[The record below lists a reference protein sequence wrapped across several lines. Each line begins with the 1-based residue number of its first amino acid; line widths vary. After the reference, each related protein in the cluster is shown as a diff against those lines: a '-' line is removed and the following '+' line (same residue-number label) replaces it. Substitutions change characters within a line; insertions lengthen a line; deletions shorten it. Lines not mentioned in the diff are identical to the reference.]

1 MRSGDYTVSLFR
13 NNRLK
18 FFWKKA
24 VLEIVNNDKKFLKI
38 KTKPFKYTLQIY
50 VWKSSFL
57 VNLQAYMVQLYET

>member
-1 MRSGDYTVSLFR
+1 MRSDDYTVSLFR

-38 KTKPFKYTLQIY
+38 KTKPFKYTFQIY

-57 VNLQAYMVQLYET
+57 VKLQAYMVQLYET

>member
-1 MRSGDYTVSLFR
+1 MRSDDYTVSLFR

-50 VWKSSFL
+50 V
-57 VNLQAYMVQLYET
+57 

>member
-57 VNLQAYMVQLYET
+57 VKLQAYMVQLYET

>member
-13 NNRLK
+13 NNRLN

-57 VNLQAYMVQLYET
+57 VKLQAYMVQLYET